1 MSIFKVNFPNNPA
14 IGIAGFTGGTFRVSL
29 VGSMVA
35 KGLDQRLLLRFHTE
49 PLGIRTGYSSMLKG
63 HGFYDGGNIPDYTE
77 AQFDPPAGSSTDNGI
92 YLGRNGWVLDGD
104 FAVHLTVTA
113 RVPLDPSSAQTAAND
128 TTLLVTGQSFFMLTG
143 GKMLVHTIGGQL
155 TGLPNL
161 SRDKTINALT
171 FDSGS
176 GNGTWGNCTIQYA

>member
-1 MSIFKVNFPNNPA
+1 MSVFKVNFPNNPA

-35 KGLDQRLLLRFHTE
+35 QGLDQRLLLRLHTE
-49 PLGIRTGYSSMLKG
+49 PLGIRIGYSSMVKG
-63 HGFYDGGNIPDYTE
+63 HGFYAADNIPDYTE
-77 AQFDPPAGSSTDNGI
+77 AQYDPPAGSSIDNGI

-104 FAVHLTVTA
+104 FAVNLTVTA

-161 SRDKTINALT
+161 SREKPINGLT

-176 GNGTWGNCTIQYA
+176 GNGTWGTCNIQYT